1 MNTATRLTGFGI
13 GLLAVLG
20 IGMATGSAVGPSR
33 PAGDDHDQ
41 LDTHDRANP
50 APTAKAGAGV
60 VSAAEGYR
68 LVPTAS
74 LLPSGGGQFQFRIL
88 GPGERVVAE
97 YTTAHERD
105 LHLIVV
111 DRELTTYHHLHPT
124 LDPGGLWSVPV
135 PALDPGA
142 FRAIADF
149 RVANGPALVLGTD
162 LSVAGDYQPR
172 PVPEPSTSAQVDGDG
187 VDGYEVELTATPA
200 AGEGTTA
207 DFTVRRAGTIV
218 TDLQP
223 YLGAAGHLVAIRTG
237 DLAYAHVHPLGGAAH
252 AITFA
257 VQLPSAGRYRLFLD
271 FKHGGVVRTA
281 SFTYDQVRAEKAGV
295 GQGTVGNSPGEGH

>member
-1 MNTATRLTGFGI
+1 MNTVTRLTGFGI

-41 LDTHDRANP
+41 LDKHDQLDRAKP
-50 APTAKAGAGV
+50 APIAKAGAGV

-68 LVPTAS
+68 LVPATS
-74 LLPSGGGQFQFRIL
+74 YLPSGGGPFQFRIL
-88 GPGERVVAE
+88 GPGERVVPE

-111 DRELTTYHHLHPT
+111 NRELTTYHHLHPT

-149 RVANGPALVLGTD
+149 HVANGPALVLGTD

-172 PVPEPSTSAQVDGDG
+172 PVPEPSTSAQVDG
-187 VDGYEVELTATPA
+187 YEVELTATPA
-200 AGEGTTA
+200 AGAGTSA
-207 DFTVRRAGTIV
+207 YFTVRRAGTIV

-223 YLGAAGHLVAIRTG
+223 YLGAAGHLVAMRTG
-237 DLAYAHVHPLGGAAH
+237 DLAYAHVHPLGDAANP
-252 AITFA
+252 ISFA

-281 SFTYDQVRAEKAGV
+281 SFTYDQVNAEKAGV
-295 GQGTVGNSPGEGH
+295 GQGTDGNSPGEGH